1 MLRNAIFYDR
11 ENPELDSCED
21 IPVLASYCVFVRDSG
36 APFLTKNARHDVRL
50 DNHLKQNTVQ
60 SYCGVPLIN
69 REGHMFGTICHF
81 DFKPGRIDDLDV
93 ELLEYM
99 ASLAQS
105 QL

>member
-1 MLRNAIFYDR
+1 IPSNSPGLLVLEKPWVKPGSRTTPKGLRQKI
-11 ENPELDSCED
+11 
-21 IPVLASYCVFVRDSG
+21 
-36 APFLTKNARHDVRL
+36 APL
-50 DNHLKQNTVQ
+50 
-60 SYCGVPLIN
+60 
-69 REGHMFGTICHF
+69 FGTICHF